1 MKSIK
6 FVAGLVAGVAVLGAV
21 SAHAA
26 AEAAPL
32 NISITTYVQTKTTN
46 AAGVITYT
54 STTVTI
60 KSADLVAKIGT
71 SLGVSMPA
79 GAKLGFSV
87 INSEADNVFAG
98 DVVIMSSAG
107 IILWDVRNFG
117 NDIGHA
123 NVTFGF
129 SEDVE
134 QQSFA
139 YSGRVPQ
146 PRNQFGQQISQTWSG
161 RGRGNFHFNIYAN
174 PTEAVDARVGCFGD
188 FFDDVGSAQYVRGNF
203 GSRLTTGGANY
214 AGGGEFES
222 YGLDFDHIQPA
233 SLSASGAVANVPSD
247 IFFDIF

>member
-60 KSADLVAKIGT
+60 KSADLVSKLGT
-71 SLGVSMPA
+71 SLGTTVPA
-79 GAKLGFSV
+79 GSMLGFSL
-87 INSEADNVFAG
+87 INDDANDVFAG
-98 DVVIMSSAG
+98 DVVIMSPAG
-107 IILWDVRNFG
+107 IILWNVSNFG
-117 NDIGHA
+117 NDTGHSRIY
-123 NVTFGF
+123 FGF
-129 SEDVE
+129 SEDVR
-134 QQSFA
+134 QRSSA
-139 YSGRVPQ
+139 YSGKVPQ
-146 PRNQFGQQISQTWSG
+146 PRNQFGQQISQTYSG
-161 RGRGNFHFNIYAN
+161 RGRGNLYFNIYAN
-174 PTEAVDARVGCFGD
+174 PTEAVDARVGCYGE
-188 FFDDVGSAQYVRGNF
+188 FFDDVGSDQYVRGNY
-203 GSRLTTGGANY
+203 GSNLTTGGVNFS
-214 AGGGEFES
+214 GGGEFES

-233 SLSASGAVANVPSD
+233 SLSASAAVANVPSD